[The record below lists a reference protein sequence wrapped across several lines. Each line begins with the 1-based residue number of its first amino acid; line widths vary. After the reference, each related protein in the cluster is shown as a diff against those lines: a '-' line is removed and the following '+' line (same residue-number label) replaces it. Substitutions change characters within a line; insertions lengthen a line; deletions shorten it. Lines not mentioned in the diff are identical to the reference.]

1 MTNKGKK
8 HDRGFTLV
16 ELLVVIAIIGILIA
30 MLLPAV
36 QAAREAARRMQC
48 STNLKQIGTAFHNHA
63 SAHGYYPSGG
73 WDWHWMAD
81 PDRGFG
87 KTQPG
92 GWCYSILPY
101 IEQEELHQRGAGIS
115 IPPMGPKMTALA
127 SMAQEA
133 VPTLYCPSRRP
144 AEPTPVKP
152 HFATSGDVINMNA
165 SYVSGGL
172 EKAAKTDYAA
182 CVGDI
187 AQIDDVRTPDG
198 LSETTISTW
207 PWNSFSQNDMS
218 KMNGITY
225 MRSTV
230 KPSEITDGTSNTYL
244 VGEKHLCTNSYDG
257 PSVPGKYDYDTSDNE
272 CAYGGYNRDT
282 SRATNYPPLL
292 DHTLAAGE
300 TVGNAYVYNFGSP
313 HASGFNMVFGDGSV
327 RCISFEV
334 DLDVHRYLGVRN
346 DGVAIDADEY

>member
-1 MTNKGKK
+1 MSSKGNKPV
-8 HDRGFTLV
+8 RGFTLV

-73 WDWHWMAD
+73 WSWHWMAD

-101 IEQEELHQRGAGIS
+101 IEQEELHQRGAGIPT
-115 IPPMGPKMTALA
+115 IPMGPKMNALA
-127 SMAQEA
+127 SLAREA
-133 VPTLYCPSRRP
+133 VPTLYCPSRRQAKATP
-144 AEPTPVKP
+144 AKG
-152 HFATSGDVINMNA
+152 HFATGTDVVNMN
-165 SYVSGGL
+165 SGLVTGGIGNV
-172 EKAAKTDYAA
+172 AKSDYAA

-187 AQIDDVRTPDG
+187 LQIDGVDVPMS
-198 LSETTISTW
+198 LNETTI
-207 PWNSFSQNDMS
+207 NSFNWNTTNNDMS
-218 KMNGITY
+218 KMNGIVF

-230 KPSEITDGTSNTYL
+230 KPAEITDGTSHTYL
-244 VGEKHLCTNSYDG
+244 VGEKHLCTNSYES
-257 PSVPGKYDYDTSDNE
+257 PLTPYDMGDNE

-282 SRATNYPPLL
+282 SRGTNATYPPLQ
-292 DHTLAAGE
+292 DQTLQAGSYNIE
-300 TVGNAYVYNFGSP
+300 DKYLYNFGSP
-313 HASGFNMVFGDGSV
+313 HSGGFNMVFGDGSV
-327 RCISFEV
+327 RTMSFEI
-334 DLDVHRYLGVRN
+334 DLQVHRFLGIRN
-346 DGVAIDADEY
+346 DGVALEY